1 MAKKFD
7 FISNLEEDAKSP
19 KTKFQLFEAE
29 IGFEHAEI
37 LIPFDKADAF
47 LEEAM
52 IKKPKSKSSMLR
64 LATQYGGEVK

>member
-29 IGFEHAEI
+29 IGFEHAQV
-37 LIPFDKADAF
+37 LIPFENADAF
-47 LEEAM
+47 QEEAM
-52 IKKPKSKSSMLR
+52 LRKPKGKHSLDR
-64 LATQYGGEVK
+64 LAKQFGGNVQ